1 MRGKDLLDKMDLI
14 DPEYIEAAETV
25 PVKKKAWVKWAIPA
39 ACLCVVLLVAG
50 TVLAGKG
57 LLPGLKEAHA
67 ADLMEGVVAQSVDVN
82 INIKDYSAE
91 ISDFAVK
98 LFKESDRGATEE
110 TNTLVSPLS
119 VLLALSMTSNG
130 AKGETLAQIQEVLGL
145 SPDILNRYAFAYM
158 QAVAERPDYA
168 GSLQIANSIWFKTN
182 SKFNV
187 NPDFLQLNADYYDA
201 EIYAAPF
208 DASTPIDINNWV
220 NGKTN
225 GMIPKIVDKISKDTV
240 MYLINAL
247 AFDAEWQDIYKETQI
262 KDEVFRTAVG
272 EEIKIPFLHSKEN
285 TYIEDENAVG
295 VIKYYK
301 GKRYAFAAI
310 LPNESMT
317 PEEYLASLSG
327 EHLSEMLAAK
337 QTCEVNTWI
346 PKFKTEYSVE
356 MKEILSSMGMVMPF
370 DKKEAEFEGLGTCA
384 DGSNIYISSVL
395 HKTFIQ
401 VDEKGTKAGAATI
414 VSVLLDGADLRE
426 KPKPKE
432 VYLTRPFIY
441 MLIDCETNTPFFI
454 GVMRDPDNTAGEG
467 VSAETKQMSVT
478 ERAELLDSKQDEF
491 LKLLDER
498 VNGRKTAYCYG
509 TMSFDVPSGIE
520 LHQTKGQPEEY
531 AMAVTPAMLL
541 PDGQYSTENSPT
553 IRMFF
558 DFPEGDEYRI
568 LGYAIYP
575 GKNSV
580 ERPLYGVDI
589 TSGDAANDITVASE
603 NSKLHAY
610 VNPKYEAVTERHNNT
625 YIDLIIDGEA
635 VDSLEFP
642 GDSGRLYTARY
653 DGKDCIYF
661 ISSSV
666 YTGAYSV
673 NACGWVLADGDKLK
687 YIANEDGL
695 ETYMVMTDSKANL
708 YPYYEI
714 YNPRE

>member
-1 MRGKDLLDKMDLI
+1 MRGKDLLDKMELI

-25 PVKKKAWVKWAIPA
+25 PAKKKTWVKWAIPA
-39 ACLCVVLLVAG
+39 ACLCVVLLITG

-98 LFKESDRGATEE
+98 LFKESDRDATEE

-130 AKGETLAQIQEVLGL
+130 AKGETLAQMQEVLGL
-145 SPDILNRYAFAYM
+145 SPETLNQYVFAYM

-247 AFDAEWQDIYKETQI
+247 AFDAEWLDIYKEIQI
-262 KDEVFRTAVG
+262 RDEVFRTASG
-272 EEIKIPFLHSKEN
+272 EEIKIPFLHSMEN
-285 TYIEDENAVG
+285 TYIEDENSVG

-310 LPNESMT
+310 LPNEGMT
-317 PEEYLASLSG
+317 PEEYLVSLSG

-346 PKFKTEYSVE
+346 PKFKTEYTVE
-356 MKEILSSMGMVMPF
+356 MKDILNTLGMPLAF
-370 DKKEAEFEGLGTCA
+370 DEKKADFEGLGTCA

-401 VDEKGTKAGAATI
+401 VDEKGTKAGAATVVTTKI
-414 VSVLLDGADLRE
+414 SGAGPVRVE
-426 KPKPKE
+426 PKE

-454 GVMRDPDNTAGEG
+454 GVMRDPDS
-467 VSAETKQMSVT
+467 SAERIPSSV
-478 ERAELLDSKQDEF
+478 SKQEPDDQRLALLEGKKDEF

-498 VNGRKTAYCYG
+498 VNSRKTAYCYG
-509 TMSFDVPSGIE
+509 TMTFDGPVTFEKQLTMGLPG
-520 LHQTKGQPEEY
+520 EY
-531 AMAVTPAMLL
+531 VMTVTPAMLL
-541 PDGQYSTENSPT
+541 PDGQYSTDLSPT
-553 IRMFF
+553 IRLFF
-558 DFPEGDEYRI
+558 DFPEGDGYRI

-589 TSGDAANDITVASE
+589 TSGDAANDIEITVD
-603 NSKLHAY
+603 NGNLHAY
-610 VNPKYEAVTERHNNT
+610 VKQKYEAVTERHNNT

-687 YIANEDGL
+687 YIANENGL
-695 ETYMVMTDSKANL
+695 ETYMVRTDSDANM